1 MRCHRTRQHS
11 PSREC
16 SSARRRVLCEE
27 QSPVGGM
34 SPRTPA
40 QGCVDERY
48 HTGGSPK
55 PNIFP
60 MLAPPGMLWSPLLTL
75 SSRPRRAS
83 IAACIVVALQLNCWR
98 PQCGGPTKRVPRE
111 KVSFIHQEGSQS
123 TDIYISEIF
132 RKVLISPELTHLFD
146 QLLS

>member
-98 PQCGGPTKRVPRE
+98 PNVGAQPRE
-111 KVSFIHQEGSQS
+111 GFVYSFNENTPRGQS
-123 TDIYISEIF
+123 VNGHIYFGDFSKSTSF
-132 RKVLISPELTHLFD
+132 TRVDPFV
-146 QLLS
+146 